1 MIRIALALAVA
12 VAVMASAAAEELITA
27 PDGKLIRLKGD
38 GTWEYVVDREGNPV
52 RRAAPL
58 GQAEPPAIRRI
69 APRHAPAALAEA
81 AKAAPAGAV
90 ALRIVNLYRGREG
103 ACFVTVAAFNNSA
116 ARLVRFYPR
125 LEMLDRNNAALGRLE
140 PKFQELHAGRARYL
154 ELPVHAADCDRIA
167 AARLQ
172 GVYACRMAPGT
183 QEVTCGMDQR
193 AHALP
198 DGVVPLI
205 N

>member
-1 MIRIALALAVA
+1 MIRIALALAVV

-58 GQAEPPAIRRI
+58 GQAEPTAIRRI
-69 APRHAPAALAEA
+69 APRHAPAALA
-81 AKAAPAGAV
+81 KAAPAGAV
-90 ALRIVNLYRGREG
+90 ALRIVALDRGREG

-125 LEMLDRNNAALGRLE
+125 LVVLDRNNAALGHLE

-167 AARLQ
+167 AARLN
-172 GVYACRMAPGT
+172 GIYACRMAPGT